1 MKDISVQNARWTI
14 YIFISSPILVKV
26 NKRVEA
32 DSELVLTELTGNRMD
47 R

>member
-1 MKDISVQNARWTI
+1 MKDISKCQVDNI
-14 YIFISSPILVKV
+14 YIYLFSHFRLVKV